1 MQVSIERIRKD
12 IETICNFNST
22 PGMGY
27 TRFSYSRED
36 MQAREYVLSQ
46 FKALG
51 MEYRI
56 DPVGNIRAR
65 IEGSSPNAPA
75 VMSGSH
81 IDTVL
86 HGGMFD
92 GLVGV
97 IGALEVARVLRENG
111 VKPLHPYEVVV
122 FAEEEGSNFGSTTAG
137 SKAMVGRYGVEELR
151 KLKNPDGLSMYDVV
165 RSIGLEPEKLPEN
178 ILKPGDLK
186 AMVELHIE
194 QSVVLD
200 SEKLQIGI
208 VEAIAGIRAYS
219 LSLEG
224 VPNHAGATPMT
235 LRKDPLAGA
244 AEVIAEA
251 EEAARNC
258 ATGSAVGTVGRIICE
273 PNVSN
278 IIPGKVRFTLDAR
291 DVKTEGMDEVV
302 EKVRSKLENVAARRN
317 LVAEMNLIGQSRA
330 IWIDSKMTELIEN
343 AARKQG
349 SLHRRMNSGAVH
361 DACLIADVAP
371 IGMIFVP
378 SINGRSHVPEE
389 NTRWSDIEMGANV
402 LLETLLKLLY

>member
-92 GLVGV
+92 GLVGA